1 MIERDDLAAWLRLLE
16 TSGVGRESVRK
27 LLAAFG
33 SAPAVFEAP
42 IRHWRDAIKAPV
54 AQALSKPPDDLP
66 QLISTTWSWLQQ
78 SASPTRAVVCL
89 GNPAYPAA
97 WLQMADP
104 PLMVYAQGNLAL
116 LSRPSMAIVGSRNAT
131 RQGLDNA
138 QAFAESLS
146 CSGLAVVSGLALGI
160 DAVAHQGALKG
171 SGSTIAIIG
180 TGLDRV
186 YPRQHIALA
195 HQISEEGLMLSEYAL
210 GTPPL
215 PAHFPQRN
223 RLIAGLSMGT
233 VVVEATVQSGSLI
246 TARLA
251 MEAGREVF
259 AIPGSI
265 HSPQSRG
272 CHALIKQGAKLVEQA
287 QDILEE
293 LHWHRQSP
301 ASSRPITVEKPKAL
315 SPEAPPDALLQ
326 ALGYDPIGLDAL
338 AARTGWSPQ
347 ELSTRLLDYELN
359 GVIARLPGQLFQR
372 VART

>member
-1 MIERDDLAAWLRLLE
+1 MIERDELAAWLRLLE
-16 TSGVGRESVRK
+16 TPGVGRESVRK
-27 LLAAFG
+27 LLVAFG
-33 SAPAVFEAP
+33 SAPAVFDAP
-42 IRHWRDAIKAPV
+42 QRLWRDAIKASV
-54 AQALSKPPDDLP
+54 AQALSKPPDNLP
-66 QLISTTWSWLQQ
+66 QLISATWDWLQHPR
-78 SASPTRAVVCL
+78 SSTCEVVCL
-89 GNPAYPAA
+89 GDPAYPAA

-104 PLMVYAQGNLAL
+104 PLMVYAQGDLSL
-116 LSRPSMAIVGSRNAT
+116 LSRASVAIVGSRNAT

-171 SGSTIAIIG
+171 PGGTIAIIG

-186 YPRQHIALA
+186 YPKQHFALA
-195 HQISEEGLMLSEYAL
+195 HQISETGLMLSEYAL

-223 RLIAGLSMGT
+223 RLIAGLSLGT
-233 VVVEATVQSGSLI
+233 LVVEAAVQSGSLI

-272 CHALIKQGAKLVEQA
+272 CHALIRQGAKLVEQA

-293 LHWHRQSP
+293 LHWRAAAESSSHTNTPQSIDSDEP
-301 ASSRPITVEKPKAL
+301 SDP
-315 SPEAPPDALLQ
+315 LLQ
-326 ALGYDPIGLDAL
+326 ALGYDPVGLDAL
-338 AARTGWSPQ
+338 AARTGWTPQ
-347 ELSTRLLDYELN
+347 ELNTRLLTYELE
-359 GVIARLPGQLFQR
+359 GLVARLPGQLFQR
-372 VART
+372 TAKV

>member
-1 MIERDDLAAWLRLLE
+1 MIERDELAAWLRLLE
-16 TSGVGRESVRK
+16 TPGVGRESVRK

-42 IRHWRDAIKAPV
+42 IRQWRDAIKAPV

-89 GNPAYPAA
+89 GDPAYPAA

-223 RLIAGLSMGT
+223 RLIAGLSLGSL
-233 VVVEATVQSGSLI
+233 VVEATVQSGSLI

-301 ASSRPITVEKPKAL
+301 ASSRPITVEKPQAL

>member
-1 MIERDDLAAWLRLLE
+1 MIERDELAAWLRLLE
-16 TSGVGRESVRK
+16 TPGVGRESVRK

-33 SAPAVFEAP
+33 SAPGVFETP
-42 IRHWRDAIKAPV
+42 VRHWRDAIKAPV
-54 AQALSKPPDDLP
+54 AQALSKVPDELP
-66 QLISTTWSWLQQ
+66 QLISTTWNWLQQ
-78 SASPTRAVVCL
+78 PAGPTRAVVCL
-89 GNPAYPAA
+89 GDPAYPAA

-104 PLMVYAQGNLAL
+104 PLIVYAQGNLAL

-138 QAFAESLS
+138 QAFAENLS
-146 CSGLAVVSGLALGI
+146 RSGLAVVSGLALGI

-171 SGSTIAIIG
+171 SGGTIAIIG

-186 YPRQHIALA
+186 YPRQHMALA

-215 PAHFPQRN
+215 PVHFPQRN
-223 RLIAGLSMGT
+223 RLIAGLSLGT
-233 VVVEATVQSGSLI
+233 LVVEATVQSGSLI

-293 LHWHRQSP
+293 LQWHPPSP
-301 ASSRPITVEKPKAL
+301 SSSSAITADPPQAL
-315 SPEAPPDALLQ
+315 SAEAPPDDLLQ

-347 ELSTRLLDYELN
+347 ELSTRLLAYELD
-359 GVIARLPGQLFQR
+359 GVVARLPGQIFQR
-372 VART
+372 VARA